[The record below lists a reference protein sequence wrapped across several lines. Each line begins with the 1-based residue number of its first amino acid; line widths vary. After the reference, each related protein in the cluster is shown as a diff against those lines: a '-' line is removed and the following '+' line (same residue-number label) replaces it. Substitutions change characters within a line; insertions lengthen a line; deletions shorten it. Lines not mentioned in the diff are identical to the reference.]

1 MLILR
6 HSELAFRLSLYVVMA
21 PLSGAASG
29 LLASAI
35 LKLDHFGSTEGWQ
48 MIFVIEGIVTVVSAL
63 VALLV
68 MTDRPET
75 ASDLPRTTE

>member
-1 MLILR
+1 
-6 HSELAFRLSLYVVMA
+6 MA

-35 LKLDHFGSTEGWQ
+35 LKLNRFGSTSGWQ
-48 MIFVIEGIVTVVSAL
+48 MIFVIEGVITIGMAL
-63 VALLV
+63 IALLV

-75 ASDLPRTTE
+75 VSRLHGTASLANHAI